1 MLSLNECSKVL
12 NKSEKGYNDDEVK
25 LVRDFL
31 YKIGE
36 LGYNVFKVMS
46 NKTIEIK
53 RWDELS
59 KDLEEVWSIIMKNRS
74 LGIEITCVEQP
85 LNLRGAFSK
94 LLLVYYLINPHAEDD
109 T

>member
-25 LVRDFL
+25 LIRDFL

-36 LGYNVFKVMS
+36 LGYNLFKVMS
-46 NKTIEIK
+46 NKTRTIE

-59 KDLEEVWSIIMKNRS
+59 KDLGEAWTIILKERS
-74 LGIEITCVEQP
+74 LGIEIICSNQP
-85 LNLRGAFSK
+85 ITLRGAFSK
-94 LLLVYYLINPHAEDD
+94 LLLAYYLINPHEEDD